1 VKFTESHN
9 NPNIGIWRLIISVLL
24 IVINYVGKSLK
35 NDATAEYQLRKIVES
50 FMVMNVSDSLNDD
63 SSNSQWDS
71 GIPIVS
77 ISTKRNLRDYLNSS
91 FA

>member
-1 VKFTESHN
+1 M
-9 NPNIGIWRLIISVLL
+9 IISVLL